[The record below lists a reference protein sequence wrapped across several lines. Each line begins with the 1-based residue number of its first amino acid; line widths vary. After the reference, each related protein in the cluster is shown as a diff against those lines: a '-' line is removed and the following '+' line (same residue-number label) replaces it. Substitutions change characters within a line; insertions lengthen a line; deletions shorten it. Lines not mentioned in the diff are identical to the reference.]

1 MRWQVLLSP
10 SRRIGSTVATA
21 LAVALAA
28 LVMAG
33 AGAGVALADSP
44 RQPNESASVAP
55 SAPTSNASTSNAHTA
70 NAPTHCSAK
79 PQLQPQPASSG
90 APVSFAQ
97 PVIAAGSRTTASV
110 EGFAAKERV
119 QVVLYD
125 IGGEP
130 QTVTAD
136 RKGRAHLD
144 LAVPDSA
151 LAGWHSVQFTGWCT
165 GRIAVGRVLV
175 GRVGAGQWP
184 GTTYPGWVSWVALAA
199 GLAVLGSAGLLA
211 VQLWRHR
218 GQEES

>member
-1 MRWQVLLSP
+1 MRSQVLLSP

-21 LAVALAA
+21 LAVAVAA
-28 LVMAG
+28 LLLTG
-33 AGAGVALADSP
+33 AWAGVAVADTP
-44 RQPNESASVAP
+44 RQPNESASVTPSSSAP
-55 SAPTSNASTSNAHTA
+55 SSSASTPNASAQ
-70 NAPTHCSAK
+70 CSAK
-79 PQLQPQPASSG
+79 PQLQPQPASTG
-90 APVSFAQ
+90 APVAFAQ
-97 PVIAAGSRTTASV
+97 PVVAAGGRTTASV
-110 EGFAAKERV
+110 EGFTAKERV

-125 IGGEP
+125 VGGEP

-165 GRIAVGRVLV
+165 GRVAVGRILV
-175 GRVGAGQWP
+175 GRLGAGQWP
-184 GTTYPGWVSWVALAA
+184 GTTYPGWASWVALAA
-199 GLAVLGSAGLLA
+199 GLAVLGSVGLLA